1 MPESVTE
8 FTPIGGGRVFVL
20 PYGKRDCRTLTEL
33 PASELQL
40 VLGKG
45 DVKQN
50 LLVKDLPASDHVIL
64 FCNGKSLTDVY
75 KPLECKVS
83 LLMAEPFA
91 VQARYYLLIPFFA
104 HKFHRILTYSSAL
117 LGLLSNARFHAP
129 FVPWVSNEIQ
139 EDKRALV
146 SIIASKKKLTQGQR
160 LRHQV
165 IGSAMHA
172 RLPLSIYGRGYLEI
186 DDKRTALGPYRF
198 SVCIENC
205 SEKNYYTEKILD
217 CFAQKVVPIYWGA
230 PNIGDFFNEEGIIAC
245 RSVSDLMVAIKT
257 ASVADYEKR
266 ALAVQDNYERVS
278 KLPTFEQAAARRL
291 LACA

>member
-8 FTPIGGGRVFVL
+8 FATIGGDRVFLL
-20 PYGKRDCRTLTEL
+20 PYGKRDYMTLGNLPVAEL
-33 PASELQL
+33 RL
-40 VLGKG
+40 VVGPDLSPS
-45 DVKQN
+45 N
-50 LLVKDLPASDHVIL
+50 LLVKDLPKSDHIIL
-64 FCNGKSLTDVY
+64 FCNGQSLTDNY
-75 KPLECKVS
+75 KSLQCKVT

-91 VQARYYLLIPFFA
+91 IQARYYLLLPFFA
-104 HKFHRILTYSSAL
+104 HKFYRILTFSSFL
-117 LGLLSNARFHAP
+117 LKLVKNTRFNVP
-129 FVPWVSNEIQ
+129 SVPWVSNEIRDEKQ
-139 EDKRALV
+139 ALV
-146 SIIASKKKLTQGQR
+146 SMIASKKKSTQGHR

-165 IGSAMHA
+165 IASAKRA
-172 RLPLSIYGRGYLEI
+172 KLPLSLYGRGYLEV

-198 SVCIENC
+198 SVCIENS

-245 RSVSDLMVAIKT
+245 RSFSDVMIAIKT

-266 ALAVQDNYERVS
+266 ALAIQDNYERVS
-278 KLPTFEQAAARRL
+278 RLPTIEQAAARRL